1 MNSYRLTTNSNTK
14 VDRAFILSEIA
25 NLLSK
30 PANYEI
36 AKDGRTWII
45 SEQRYLTEVKPKKVV
60 LLTDDGT
67 VIKSFESL
75 TEAAKSLGYPKS
87 TITYKFNKSQPILF
101 DDKICR
107 LVKSE

>member
-1 MNSYRLTTNSNTK
+1 MNSYRLTTNSITK

-30 PANYEI
+30 PDNYEI

-45 SEQRYLTEVKPKKVV
+45 SEQKYLNEGQQKKVV

-67 VIKSFESL
+67 VIKSFEFL
-75 TEAAKSLGYPKS
+75 TEAGKSLGYPKS
-87 TITYKFNKSQPILF
+87 TVTYKFNKSQPILF
-101 DDKICR
+101 EGKLCR
-107 LVKSE
+107 LVKGE

>member
-1 MNSYRLTTNSNTK
+1 MNSYRLTSNSNTK

-30 PANYEI
+30 PDNYEI

-45 SEQRYLTEVKPKKVV
+45 SEQKYLNEVKPKKVA

-75 TEAAKSLGYPKS
+75 AEAAKSLGYPKS
-87 TITYKFNKSQPILF
+87 TVTYKFHKSQPILV
-101 DDKICR
+101 DDKLCR